1 MTKNGCIE
9 KLNTDIDWNSSVTR
23 IYAQIRDIVTKYQS
37 DNNVLD
43 YIFPDVLAVETTKED
58 LSRLIDDIIITIS

>member
-1 MTKNGCIE
+1 MTKEECIE
-9 KLNTDIDWNSSVTR
+9 KLNTDIDWDSSIAR
-23 IYAQIRDIVTKYQS
+23 IYTQIQDIVTNYQS